1 MHMGNDDVQGGDQRG
16 AKRHATERPGG
27 TRIAER
33 RRHELSRRDQ
43 QHDTG
48 REPDAEGEG
57 AGVLLQPDR
66 EPNAEQRRQARHE
79 RQQEHD
85 GPCSG
90 GRSHHD
96 WGSDVPAGAPGGR
109 LRYEHT
115 ALTIE
120 DRKRFT
126 LATLLRGQIA
136 A

>member
-1 MHMGNDDVQGGDQRG
+1 MHMGNDDVEGGDQRG

-43 QHDTG
+43 
-48 REPDAEGEG
+48 PDAEGEG
-57 AGVLLQPDR
+57 AGGPLQPDR

-79 RQQEHD
+79 RQQQHD
-85 GPCSG
+85 RPRCG
-90 GRSHHD
+90 GRSHHG

-109 LRYEHT
+109 LLDEHT

-120 DRKRFT
+120 DPKRFT
-126 LATLLRGQIA
+126 LATILRGQIA